1 LKWGHAVNLAKKQKP
16 ELPTQ
21 QMSWLTRIN
30 FAQGLHDNL
39 TGFCVSFVS
48 QSNNA

>member
-1 LKWGHAVNLAKKQKP
+1 LGHAVNLAEKQKL
-16 ELPTQ
+16 ELPTL

-30 FAQGLHDNL
+30 FAQGLHDNS

-48 QSNNA
+48 QSNHA